1 LLTSMQDIRKIP
13 RGIPVLLFL
22 KSNGRG
28 VNGIFSTKFLLLNQF
43 DDDKK
48 CVTARELKKCKV
60 CRDEFVL
67 VPTDVCITFEIGCIF
82 GFQVF
87 PDTCV
92 RNCKHPPIE
101 FEDSICGNFAITRGF
116 QEAVIWQSN
125 IRGHQ
130 ISRICITVEKGEMI
144 GLELRAYNK
153 FTDMF
158 ESYPLFEA
166 PSNPFDLTNCSS
178 LAIFKSNLDTEVSG
192 QYKIDIIS
200 EIEIN

>member
-1 LLTSMQDIRKIP
+1 MQDIRKIP

-22 KSNGRG
+22 KGNGHG

-43 DDDKK
+43 DDDRQ

-67 VPTDVCITFEIGCIF
+67 VPTDVCITFDIGCIF
-82 GFQVF
+82 GVQVF
-87 PDTCV
+87 PDTLV
-92 RNCKHPPIE
+92 RKCKHPPIE
-101 FEDSICGNFAITRGF
+101 FEDSICGNFAITSGF

-130 ISRICITVEKGEMI
+130 ISRICITVEKGEQI
-144 GLELRAYNK
+144 GLKLRAYNK
-153 FTDMF
+153 FTNMF
-158 ESYPLFEA
+158 ESCTLFEG
-166 PSNPFDLTNCSS
+166 PSYALDLTKYSS
-178 LAIFKSNLDTEVSG
+178 LSILKSNLDTEVSG

-200 EIEIN
+200 EIEMN

>member
-1 LLTSMQDIRKIP
+1 MQDIRKIP

-22 KSNGRG
+22 KSNGHG
-28 VNGIFSTKFLLLNQF
+28 VNGIFSTKFLLLNRF

-48 CVTARELKKCKV
+48 CVTARELKRCKV

-67 VPTDVCITFEIGCIF
+67 IPSNVCITFDIDCIS

-92 RNCKHPPIE
+92 RKCKHPPIE
-101 FEDSICGNFAITRGF
+101 FEDSICGNFAITSGF
-116 QEAVIWQSN
+116 QETVIWQSN
-125 IRGHQ
+125 IRGQQ
-130 ISRICITVEKGEMI
+130 ISHICITVEKGEKV

-166 PSNPFDLTNCSS
+166 PSYAFDLTNYSS
-178 LAIFKSNLDTEVSG
+178 LTIFKSNLDTEVSG
-192 QYKIDIIS
+192 QYKIDIFS
-200 EIEIN
+200 EIEMN